1 MSVVL
6 VFVDGVG
13 VGRRDAAVNPLA
25 GVSSLLSHFDD
36 GTGTPL
42 PAGGAVA
49 RVDACLGV
57 AGRPQSATGQATI
70 FTGVNAAAHLG
81 AHLCGFPNARL
92 RELLAAESVFGK
104 VVARGGRATFAN
116 AYPRPYLSYLDLPY
130 DGPRALPMVVE
141 PRLRRRLRPSAST
154 CAASAHGPLRT
165 LEDAAAGRALTHDL
179 TGSTRTRH
187 GFEIPRRSPAEAADV
202 LLGLMG
208 AHDFVL
214 FEHFLLDEAG
224 HAMDLPR
231 AVELLTE
238 LDAFLRALARGLA
251 PGDHLL
257 VVSDHGNSEDCS
269 SRSHTLNPV
278 PLVVYGPRA
287 AEVAGSARS
296 LVDVTPWILALASAQ
311 AAPRLALPA

>member
-1 MSVVL
+1 MAVAL

-25 GVSSLLSHFDD
+25 RVGALLSHFDD
-36 GTGTPL
+36 GSGTPL

-92 RELLAAESVFGK
+92 KQLLAAESVFCK
-104 VVARGGRATFAN
+104 LAARGKTATFAN
-116 AYPRPYLSYLDLPY
+116 AYPRPYLSALDLPY
-130 DGPRALPMVVE
+130 DGPRALPMVIE
-141 PRLRRRLRPSAST
+141 PRMRRRLRPSAST
-154 CAASAHGPLRT
+154 CAASAQGPLRT
-165 LEDAAAGRALTHDL
+165 LEDAAQGRALTHDL
-179 TGSTRTRH
+179 TGGSRARH
-187 GFEIPRRSPAEAADV
+187 GFEIPRRTPAEAAQV
-202 LLGLMG
+202 LLRLMA

-231 AVELLTE
+231 AVELLTD
-238 LDAFLRALARGLA
+238 LDAFLRALARGLGQ
-251 PGDHLL
+251 GDHLL

-269 SRSHTLNPV
+269 SRSHTLNAV
-278 PLVVYGPRA
+278 PLLVYGPRA
-287 AEVAGSARS
+287 AEVAGAARS
-296 LVDVTPWILALASAQ
+296 LVDVTPWILELASSARPALA
-311 AAPRLALPA
+311 RPA